1 MKHFYII
8 GNWKMYS
15 LSSDAH
21 IIATSVRNELEHL
34 ESVDVVLCPPAIW
47 LTEVAKIIHNQI
59 SHLHVGIQN
68 IFDQEE
74 GAYTGEISAKMAA
87 NVAQY
92 AIIGHSE
99 RVEHFREGPEFINSK
114 VHAALLAGLTPIVCV
129 GEREKNEKSKDKLID
144 KLYKLLTG
152 LTPDQL
158 GRIIVAYEPVWAVG
172 ASSPDTPENANE
184 VATCFQQSIYKNLK
198 VIYGGSINENNCAE
212 FLKQENLS
220 GLLVGRAS
228 IKIKSF
234 VTICRK
240 AEAVAKA
247 E

>member
-1 MKHFYII
+1 MKHFFVI
-8 GNWKMYS
+8 GNWKMYG
-15 LSSDAH
+15 LSADAH
-21 IIATSVRNELEHL
+21 IIATGIRNELEHL
-34 ESVDVVLCPPAIW
+34 ESVNVVLCPPTIW
-47 LTEVAKIIHNQI
+47 LTEVAKIIHSQI
-59 SHLHVGIQN
+59 DHLHLGIQN

-74 GAYTGEISAKMAA
+74 GAFTGEISPKMAA

-99 RVEHFREGPEFINSK
+99 RIEHFREGPEFINSK
-114 VHAALLAGLTPIVCV
+114 VHAALSVGLAPIVCV
-129 GEREKNEKSKDKLID
+129 GEREKNEKSKDKLVD
-144 KLYKLLTG
+144 KLHKLITG
-152 LTPDQL
+152 LTPNQL
-158 GRIIVAYEPVWAVG
+158 DRIIVAYEPVWAVG
-172 ASSPDTPENANE
+172 ATQPDTPENANE
-184 VATCFQQSIYKNLK
+184 VAVAFQQSIDKNLK
-198 VIYGGSINENNCAE
+198 VLYGGSINESNCAA

-228 IKIKSF
+228 IKIQSF